1 MFTLIITLVAAG
13 TFAAGTFAAGYLLRG
28 LLAVAWERKHQRRP
42 LAALSDHMVRGLADL
57 AHNQQTSAAREADL
71 ALLDELRHRD
81 QQFDHRAG
89 PRITTS
95 PPPVKSASPG
105 PPPRPRKRP

>member
-95 PPPVKSASPG
+95 PPTMPASPG